1 MAVGGEVHRSTS
13 ALTMARREGDLGRH
27 HVLSFEDKGREA
39 VFALGACA
47 NLVID
52 CPSTVLAVSLGTRT
66 LNRNPYDSYVLRA
79 NNRQLAWE
87 SHMSIFNSVQT

>member
-27 HVLSFEDKGREA
+27 HVLSFEDKLGPEA

-66 LNRNPYDSYVLRA
+66 LNRNPYDNYVL
-79 NNRQLAWE
+79 
-87 SHMSIFNSVQT
+87 